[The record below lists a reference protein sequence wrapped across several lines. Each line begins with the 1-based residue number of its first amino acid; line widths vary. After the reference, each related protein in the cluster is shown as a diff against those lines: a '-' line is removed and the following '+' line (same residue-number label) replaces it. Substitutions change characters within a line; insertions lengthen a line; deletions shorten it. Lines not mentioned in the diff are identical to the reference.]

1 MFLTHHR
8 IFDPSSPH
16 ANERGYREP
25 TISEVARHFK
35 IPRTTISSW
44 ASNPRF
50 IEEAKKR
57 VYHPR
62 WPELEEELVKR
73 FIAARANKS
82 IVTVSWFKRQAR
94 SIFKSLN
101 PAVDNIFTFSNGW
114 WGLFRRRH
122 APEEYIEIVNSFLRY
137 IRRVSR
143 RHKPQVALDAILNSP
158 TRRFGK
164 HRILNL
170 DETPIPFEYL
180 DGYTYEQRGARTIDG
195 KSDRSGWNKRQ
206 ATLILYIFADG
217 IQRLKPKLRQ
227 HKVVTALIPPGC
239 TSLLQ
244 PLDTAINR
252 PLKDWLRDA
261 TDEYVSEREAR
272 GLTMWSI
279 REKRIMT
286 TFVVA
291 SAVRTLE
298 SRAELV
304 QKAFLNCGIS
314 IRPDG
319 TQDIEIRVKDIP
331 AAAIDFTNWEQ
342 ARDVIVKDEEGV
354 SGLLDEEEIVKQG
367 DEAEDRIDRETG
379 LLVLRCLELK
389 ALLRARGLSTI
400 GKKAV
405 LIARLLDADSI
416 I

>member
-25 TISEVARHFK
+25 TIK
-35 IPRTTISSW
+35 
-44 ASNPRF
+44 
-50 IEEAKKR
+50 
-57 VYHPR
+57 
-62 WPELEEELVKR
+62 
-73 FIAARANKS
+73 
-82 IVTVSWFKRQAR
+82 
-94 SIFKSLN
+94 
-101 PAVDNIFTFSNGW
+101 
-114 WGLFRRRH
+114 
-122 APEEYIEIVNSFLRY
+122 YIEIVNSFLRY

-217 IQRLKPKLRQ
+217 IQRLKPKVIFHGAPPPFGRIMQDEGHLYSPEVTVEFNETAYNNEELFKDWIRDELAPIVSRNDDFLLVMDVASFHKTDDVLHQLRQ

-367 DEAEDRIDRETG
+367 DEAEDRIDR
-379 LLVLRCLELK
+379 
-389 ALLRARGLSTI
+389 
-400 GKKAV
+400 KKAV